1 MAINLFEHVLLRIT
15 CLHYPFSMLNIDG
28 NTTFLADTGTALLVA
43 QFTCLRSVICTI
55 LMLIPSLTLPYVEQ
69 SYFVLILVLAL
80 GGIANGAVWPTL
92 AHIHDIH
99 CYKLV
104 HHGCV
109 SVLVLMLML
118 DALVVAL
125 SYSYSQVCVH

>member
-1 MAINLFEHVLLRIT
+1 MVTLLSSLI
-15 CLHYPFSMLNIDG
+15 H
-28 NTTFLADTGTALLVA
+28 GTALLVA
-43 QFTCLRSVICTI
+43 QFTCNRDRKYDLQYGTRPATFLRSVICTI

-92 AHIHDIH
+92 AHIYISR
-99 CYKLV
+99 YPLLQVRV